1 MARITTRLKQLR
13 EALGWTQ
20 AQLSEKSGVP
30 IQTISRWENDRVD
43 SYDRDVLEKLA
54 KALGVEPGFLLVR
67 EEED

>member
-1 MARITTRLKQLR
+1 MGRITTRVKALR

-20 AQLSEKSGVP
+20 AELSERSGVP

-54 KALGVEPGFLLVR
+54 NALGVEPGFLLVR
-67 EEED
+67 EPDE